1 MPGRAYRPSPY
12 TADDALSVV
21 LGSERLV
28 ATASS
33 PRLARLW
40 TREVLATR
48 TDDVDVDAV
57 ALLVSELTTNAVVHA
72 RTPFTVTVS
81 VSIRA
86 LRVEVSDESDVPPE
100 PTTYGMGLRVTDAVS
115 CAWGWLPTTTGKT
128 IWFELPARS

>member
-21 LGSERLV
+21 VGSERFD

-40 TREVLATR
+40 TREVLASR
-48 TDDVDVDAV
+48 TDEVDVDAV

-86 LRVEVSDESDVPPE
+86 LRIEVGDASDVPPE
-100 PTTYGMGLRVTDAVS
+100 RTAYGMGLRVTDAVS
-115 CAWGWLPTTTGKT
+115 SAWGWLPRTTGKT
-128 IWFELPARS
+128 IWFELPVRS